1 MDSAPPGPKH
11 VPVMLAE
18 CLAWLA
24 PERGGTYVD
33 ATLGLGGH
41 AEAILEASPGVE
53 LVGIDQD
60 PRALEIAG
68 GRLARFGPR
77 FRPVRASFFAL
88 REVLVGLGV
97 GRVAGVLADL
107 GVSSLQLDTP
117 ERGFSFRFDGPLDM
131 RMGDEGL
138 TAADLANQAS
148 EGELEKIL
156 REYGEERQARRIARA
171 IVRAR
176 LEKPF
181 ATTGDLKR
189 VVDGAK
195 TRDFSREGRR
205 EGRVDPATRTFQAFR
220 IEVNHELSGLESF
233 MDQAIDMLDADGRL
247 VIISYHSLEDRI
259 AKNVLRDSA
268 RGEVDPVTGRP
279 RSESQLIE
287 VLTRK
292 PQRPTEAEVEVNP
305 RARSA
310 RLRAAR
316 RL

>member
-1 MDSAPPGPKH
+1 M
-11 VPVMLAE
+11 VVE
-18 CLAWLA
+18 CLSWLR
-24 PERGGTYVD
+24 PERGGVFVD

-41 AEAILEASPGVE
+41 AEAILEAAPEVR

-60 PRALEIAG
+60 PQALDHAVR
-68 GRLARFGPR
+68 RLARFGPR
-77 FRPVRASFFAL
+77 FRPVQANFFSL
-88 REVLVGLGV
+88 RSVLAELGIESV
-97 GRVAGVLADL
+97 SGVLADL

-117 ERGFSFRFDGPLDM
+117 ERGFSFRFNGPLDM

-138 TAADLANQAS
+138 TAADLANEAS

-176 LEKPF
+176 QEKPL

-189 VVDGAK
+189 VVDAVKG
-195 TRDFSREGRR
+195 RERNR
-205 EGRVDPATRTFQAFR
+205 EGRVDPATRVFQAFR
-220 IEVNHELSGLESF
+220 IEVNHELAGLEGF
-233 MDQAIDMLDADGRL
+233 IDQAIDMLDVEGRL

-259 AKNVLRDSA
+259 VKNSLRDSA
-268 RGEVDPVTGRP
+268 RGEVDQVTGRP

-287 VLTRK
+287 VMTRK
-292 PQRPTEAEVEVNP
+292 PQRPTETEVEVNP